1 MSILLACYRP
11 WELYMSLYL
20 EYVKEI
26 ESRKKDL
33 GLAPKPIDGAELL
46 AEIIEQIKD
55 SAHEHREDS
64 LHFFIYNTLPG
75 TTSAAGVKTKFLK
88 EIILGEVVVKEIT
101 PTFAFELLSHMKG
114 GPSVEVLLDLALSDE
129 TSVAKPAAEILKNQV
144 YLYEADMSRL
154 EKAFKAGN
162 TIAKD
167 ILESYARAD
176 FFTKLPEID
185 EEIEVVT
192 YIAGEGDISTDLLS
206 PGNQAHSRSDRELHG
221 KCLISPAAQA
231 EIQALQKQHPAKRV
245 MLIAEKG
252 TMGVGSSR
260 MSGINNVAL
269 WAGKQASPYIPFVNF
284 APVVAGTNGI
294 SPIFLTTVGVTG
306 GIGLDL
312 KNWVKKLDDN
322 GKPVLNESGDPVLE
336 QTYSVETGTVLTIN
350 TKKKKLFSG
359 DKELVDISSAFN
371 PQAVEFMKAG
381 GSYAIVFGKKLQTF
395 AADTLGVALEPVY
408 AASKEISHPGQGLT
422 AVEKIF
428 NKNAVGVASKTALH
442 AGSDVRV
449 TVNIVGS
456 QDTTGLMTSQEL
468 ESMAAMVISPIVD
481 GAYQSGCHTAS
492 VWDSKAQANIPK
504 LMSFMHKFGLITA
517 RDPKGVYHPMTD
529 VIHKVLNDITVD
541 EWALIIGGDS
551 HTRMSKGVAFGADS
565 GTVALALATGE
576 ANMPI
581 PESVKVT
588 FKGNMKSYMD
598 FRDVVHA
605 TQAQMLKKFGDNV
618 FQGRVIEVHIGTLLA
633 DQAFTFTDWTAEMKA
648 KASICISQD
657 DTLIASLEI
666 AKSRIKIMIDKGM
679 DNEPQVLQG
688 LIDIA
693 NKRISDIT
701 SGEKPTLRPDDNA
714 EYFAE
719 LVVDLDAIDEPM
731 IADPDVNN
739 ADVSKRY
746 THDAIRPIS
755 YYKGSKKV
763 DLAFV
768 GSCMVHKG
776 DMQIIS
782 QMLRNIEKQ
791 NGKVEFK
798 TPLVIAPPTYNI
810 VDELKAEGDW
820 DVLKKYAG
828 FEFDD
833 VVPKNTARTKYEN
846 IMYLERPGCN
856 LCMGNQEKAE
866 KGDTVLATSTRLF
879 QGRVV
884 EDTDE
889 KKGESLL
896 ASTPVVVLSS
906 ILGRTP
912 TLEEYKKAVEGIN
925 LTDFAPPLEQLTT
938 APSTPVAVKI
948 ADPS

>member
-1 MSILLACYRP
+1 
-11 WELYMSLYL
+11 MSLYL

-55 SAHEHREDS
+55 SDHEHREDS

-88 EIILGEVVVKEIT
+88 EIILGEVVVEEIT
-101 PTFAFELLSHMKG
+101 VTFAFELLSHMKG
-114 GPSVEVLLDLALSDE
+114 GPSVAVLLDLALSDDE
-129 TSVAKPAAEILKNQV
+129 VLAKHASEVLKDQV

-154 EKAFKAGN
+154 ENAFKAGN
-162 TIAKD
+162 TFAKD

-176 FFTKLPEID
+176 FFTSLPEID
-185 EEIEVVT
+185 EEIDVVT

-221 KCLISPAAQA
+221 KCLISPAAQD
-231 EIQALQKQHPAKRV
+231 EIQALQKLHPGKKV

-312 KNWVKKLDDN
+312 KNWVKKLDAD
-322 GKPVLNESGDPVLE
+322 GKPILNESGDPVLE

-350 TKKKKLFSG
+350 TKEKKLYNG
-359 DKELVDISSAFN
+359 DKELVDIASAFT
-371 PQAVEFMKAG
+371 PQSVEFMKAG

-395 AADTLGVALEPVY
+395 AAQTLGVTLQSVY
-408 AASKEISHPGQGLT
+408 APSKEVSHAGQGLT

-428 NKNAVGVASKTALH
+428 NKNAVGVTSKTALH

-468 ESMAAMVISPIVD
+468 ESMAATVISPIVV

-504 LMSFMHKFGLITA
+504 LMSFMNKFGLITA
-517 RDPKGVYHPMTD
+517 RDPKGVYQPMTD

-605 TQAQMLKKFGDNV
+605 TQSQMLKKFGDNV
-618 FQGRVIEVHIGTLLA
+618 FQGRIIEVHIGTLLA

-679 DNEPQVLQG
+679 DNELQVLQR
-688 LIDIA
+688 LINVAD
-693 NKRISDIT
+693 KRIVDIK
-701 SGEKPTLRPDDNA
+701 SGEIPALRPDDNA

-719 LVVDLDAIDEPM
+719 LVVDLDQIIEPM
-731 IADPDVNN
+731 IADPDVDNP
-739 ADVSKRY
+739 DVSKRY
-746 THDAIRPIS
+746 THDAIRPVS
-755 YYKGSKKV
+755 HYKGSKKV

-791 NGKVEFK
+791 NGRVEFK
-798 TPLVIAPPTYNI
+798 APLVIAPPTYNI
-810 VDELKAEGDW
+810 VDELKADGDW

-833 VVPKNTARTKYEN
+833 AIPKNSARTKYEN

-884 EDTDE
+884 EDSTE

-912 TLEEYKKAVEGIN
+912 TLEEYIKAVEGIN

-938 APSTPVAVKI
+938 PPDKAVPVKI
-948 ADPS
+948 ADPI